1 MSTRWVAPNSGLAN
15 QPKPALVGSFVMGI
29 VNADV
34 DEIEIV
40 PVVKG
45 ILARWW
51 MVVIA
56 ALLGIVVM
64 WSQESDLSTTPASTK
79 VVRVYES
86 RDETALL
93 SLVDI
98 DPATVSPFPSFDHQI
113 LQIQEPSMREEIAA
127 KAGINLDVSITRSEQ
142 RFSLL
147 DTVEGDGKTKF
158 TFLSVGT
165 PTYSFSC
172 TDGSP
177 ENCNTLIDEYVARL
191 SQMRK
196 ESIVS
201 GLDRLQLMLE
211 SLQLNTPA
219 NLDRIAAISSAKT
232 LINGELALLSTTNMP
247 IGGTVSTVKSSTYAF
262 GFFGGALVGL
272 LLALQLTLID
282 KRVRTIHQLSKKFGP
297 ESVLGEIRDGKHSVE
312 HVAAAIVAKA
322 GHQSISAVSVLPANE
337 KFSVELLG
345 SNLSAITQQLG
356 LTVEAL
362 PEINLVNASRLLSSP
377 RAAVVVAE
385 SGKTRFEEIERTCAI
400 LRAANTL
407 VLGILLVWP
416 TE

>member
-1 MSTRWVAPNSGLAN
+1 
-15 QPKPALVGSFVMGI
+15 MGI

-34 DEIEIV
+34 DEIEII
-40 PVVKG
+40 PVAKG
-45 ILARWW
+45 IIARWW

-79 VVRVYES
+79 VVRIYES

-113 LQIQEPSMREEIAA
+113 LQIQEPSMREEIAT
-127 KAGINLDVSITRSEQ
+127 KVGFDLDVSISRSEQ

-172 TDGSP
+172 TDASP

-191 SQMRK
+191 AQIRK

-211 SLQLNTPA
+211 SLQLNTSA
-219 NLDRIAAISSAKT
+219 NLDRIAAISSAKS
-232 LINGELALLSTTNMP
+232 LINGELALLSNTNLP

-282 KRVRTIHQLSKKFGP
+282 KRVRSIHQLSKKFGP
-297 ESVLGEIRDGKHSVE
+297 ESVLGEIKGGKNSVE

-322 GHQSISAVSVLPANE
+322 NQQSITAVSILPANE
-337 KFSVELLG
+337 KLSVEILG
-345 SNLSAITQQLG
+345 SSLSAVTHPLG
-356 LTVEAL
+356 LTVQAL
-362 PEINLVNASRLLSSP
+362 PEINLINASQLLSSP

-385 SGKTRFEEIERTCAI
+385 SGTTRFEEIEHTCAI

>member
-1 MSTRWVAPNSGLAN
+1 
-15 QPKPALVGSFVMGI
+15 MGI
-29 VNADV
+29 LNREVGEV
-34 DEIEIV
+34 ELI
-40 PVVKG
+40 PVAKG
-45 ILARWW
+45 IIARWW
-51 MVVIA
+51 IVLIA
-56 ALLGIVVM
+56 ALLGTIAM
-64 WSQESDLSTTPASTK
+64 WTQESDLTTTPLTTE
-79 VVRVYES
+79 VLRTYES

-93 SLVDI
+93 ALVGI
-98 DPATVSPFPSFDHQI
+98 DPATVSPFPSFEHQV
-113 LQIQEPSMREEIAA
+113 LQIQAASVRDEIAA
-127 KAGINLDVSITRSEQ
+127 KLGFEVTVSISRSEQ

-337 KFSVELLG
+337 KFSVEVLG

>member
-1 MSTRWVAPNSGLAN
+1 
-15 QPKPALVGSFVMGI
+15 MGI

-40 PVVKG
+40 PVAKG
-45 ILARWW
+45 IIARWW

-79 VVRVYES
+79 VVRIYES

-98 DPATVSPFPSFDHQI
+98 DPSTVSPFPSFDHQI
-113 LQIQEPSMREEIAA
+113 LQIQEPSIREEIAT
-127 KAGINLDVSITRSEQ
+127 KVGFDLDVSISRSEQ

-172 TDGSP
+172 TDASP

-191 SQMRK
+191 AQIRK

-211 SLQLNTPA
+211 SLQLNTSA
-219 NLDRIAAISSAKT
+219 NLDRIAAISSAKS
-232 LINGELALLSTTNMP
+232 LINGELALLSNTNLT

-282 KRVRTIHQLSKKFGP
+282 KRVRSIHQLSKKFGP
-297 ESVLGEIRDGKHSVE
+297 ESVLGEIKGGKNSVE

-322 GHQSISAVSVLPANE
+322 NQQSIAAVAVLPANE
-337 KFSVELLG
+337 KFSVEVLG
-345 SNLSAITQQLG
+345 SNLSAVTHPLG

-362 PEINLVNASRLLSSP
+362 PEIDLMNASQLLSSP

-385 SGKTRFEEIERTCAI
+385 SGKTRFEEIEHTCAI
-400 LRAANTL
+400 LRAANTV

>member
-1 MSTRWVAPNSGLAN
+1 
-15 QPKPALVGSFVMGI
+15 MGI

-34 DEIEIV
+34 DEIEII
-40 PVVKG
+40 PVAKG
-45 ILARWW
+45 IIARWW

-79 VVRVYES
+79 VVRIYES

-93 SLVDI
+93 SLVGI
-98 DPATVSPFPSFDHQI
+98 DPATVSPFPSFDNQI
-113 LQIQEPSMREEIAA
+113 LQIQEPSIRKEIAA
-127 KAGINLDVSITRSEQ
+127 EIGFDLDVSISRSEQ

-172 TDGSP
+172 VDASP

-191 SQMRK
+191 AQIRK

-201 GLDRLQLMLE
+201 GLDRLQSMLE
-211 SLQLNTPA
+211 SLQLNTSA
-219 NLDRIAAISSAKT
+219 NLDRIAAISSAKL
-232 LINGELALLSTTNMP
+232 LINGELALLSNINVP
-247 IGGTVSTVKSSTYAF
+247 FGGTVSTVKSSTYAF

-282 KRVRTIHQLSKKFGP
+282 KRVRSIHQLSKKFGP
-297 ESVLGEIRDGKHSVE
+297 ESVLGEIKGGKNSVE

-322 GHQSISAVSVLPANE
+322 NQQSIAAVAVLPANE
-337 KFSVELLG
+337 KLSVEVLG
-345 SNLSAITQQLG
+345 NSLSAVTHPLG
-356 LTVEAL
+356 LTVEAM
-362 PEINLVNASRLLSSP
+362 PEINLMNASQLLSSP

-385 SGKTRFEEIERTCAI
+385 SGTTRFEEIEHTCAI

>member
-1 MSTRWVAPNSGLAN
+1 
-15 QPKPALVGSFVMGI
+15 MGI

-34 DEIEIV
+34 DEIEII
-40 PVVKG
+40 PVAKG

-64 WSQESDLSTTPASTK
+64 WSQESELSITPASTK
-79 VVRVYES
+79 VVRIYES

-98 DPATVSPFPSFDHQI
+98 DPATVSPFPSFDSQI
-113 LQIQEPSMREEIAA
+113 VEINGPKIREQISESTGLELE
-127 KAGINLDVSITRSEQ
+127 VSIGRSEQ

-147 DTVEGDGKTKF
+147 NTVEGDGKTKF

-165 PTYSFSC
+165 PTYTFSC
-172 TDGSP
+172 TDASP
-177 ENCNTLIDEYVARL
+177 DNCNTVIDEYVIRL

-211 SLQLNTPA
+211 SLQLNTTA

-262 GFFGGALVGL
+262 GFVGGAFVGL

-282 KRVRTIHQLSKKFGP
+282 KRVRTRHQLSKKFGP

-322 GHQSISAVSVLPANE
+322 AHQSISAVSVLPANE
-337 KFSVELLG
+337 KFSVEVLG
-345 SNLSAITQQLG
+345 NNLSAITHQLG

-362 PEINLVNASRLLSSP
+362 PEINLVNASQLLSSP

-400 LRAANTL
+400 LRATNTL

>member
-40 PVVKG
+40 PVAKG

-79 VVRVYES
+79 VVRTYES

-113 LQIQEPSMREEIAA
+113 LQIQEPSMREEITT
-127 KAGINLDVSITRSEQ
+127 KAGIDLDVSITRSEQ

-172 TDGSP
+172 TDRSP

-282 KRVRTIHQLSKKFGP
+282 KRVRTIHQLSKKFGS

-337 KFSVELLG
+337 KFSVEVLG

>member
-1 MSTRWVAPNSGLAN
+1 
-15 QPKPALVGSFVMGI
+15 MGI

-34 DEIEIV
+34 DEIEVI
-40 PVVKG
+40 PVAKG
-45 ILARWW
+45 IIARWW

-79 VVRVYES
+79 VVRIYES

-113 LQIQEPSMREEIAA
+113 LQIQEPSMREEIAT
-127 KAGINLDVSITRSEQ
+127 KVGFDLDVSISRSEQ

-172 TDGSP
+172 TDASP

-191 SQMRK
+191 AQIRK

-211 SLQLNTPA
+211 SLQLNTSA
-219 NLDRIAAISSAKT
+219 NLDRIAAISSAKS
-232 LINGELALLSTTNMP
+232 LINGELALLSNTNLP
-247 IGGTVSTVKSSTYAF
+247 IGGTVSTVKSSTYAC

-282 KRVRTIHQLSKKFGP
+282 KRVRSIHQLSKKFGP
-297 ESVLGEIRDGKHSVE
+297 ESVLGEIKGGKNSVE

-322 GHQSISAVSVLPANE
+322 NQQSITAVSILPANE
-337 KFSVELLG
+337 KLSVEILG
-345 SNLSAITQQLG
+345 SSLSAVTHPLG
-356 LTVEAL
+356 LTVQAL
-362 PEINLVNASRLLSSP
+362 PEINLINASQLLSSP

-385 SGKTRFEEIERTCAI
+385 SGTTRFEEVEHTCAI

>member
-1 MSTRWVAPNSGLAN
+1 
-15 QPKPALVGSFVMGI
+15 MGI

-34 DEIEIV
+34 DEIEII
-40 PVVKG
+40 PVTKG
-45 ILARWW
+45 IIARWW

-79 VVRVYES
+79 VVRIYES

-113 LQIQEPSMREEIAA
+113 LQIQEPSIREEIAT
-127 KAGINLDVSITRSEQ
+127 KVGFDLDVSISRSEQ

-172 TDGSP
+172 TDASP

-191 SQMRK
+191 AQIRK

-211 SLQLNTPA
+211 SLQLNTSA
-219 NLDRIAAISSAKT
+219 NLDRIAAISSAKS
-232 LINGELALLSTTNMP
+232 LINGELALLSNTNLP

-282 KRVRTIHQLSKKFGP
+282 KRVRSIHQLSKKFGP
-297 ESVLGEIRDGKHSVE
+297 ESVLGEIKGGKNSVE

-322 GHQSISAVSVLPANE
+322 NQQSITAVSILPANE
-337 KFSVELLG
+337 KLSVEILG
-345 SNLSAITQQLG
+345 SSLSAVTHPLG
-356 LTVEAL
+356 LTVQAL
-362 PEINLVNASRLLSSP
+362 PEINLINASQLLSSL

-385 SGKTRFEEIERTCAI
+385 SGTTRFEEIEHTCAI

>member
-1 MSTRWVAPNSGLAN
+1 
-15 QPKPALVGSFVMGI
+15 
-29 VNADV
+29 
-34 DEIEIV
+34 
-40 PVVKG
+40 
-45 ILARWW
+45 
-51 MVVIA
+51 VVIA

-64 WSQESDLSTTPASTK
+64 WSQESELSITPASTK
-79 VVRVYES
+79 VVRIYES

-98 DPATVSPFPSFDHQI
+98 DPATVSPFPSFDSQI
-113 LQIQEPSMREEIAA
+113 VEINGPKIREQISESTGLELE
-127 KAGINLDVSITRSEQ
+127 VSIGRSEQ

-147 DTVEGDGKTKF
+147 NTVEGDGKTKF

-165 PTYSFSC
+165 PTYTFSC
-172 TDGSP
+172 TDASP
-177 ENCNTLIDEYVARL
+177 DNCNTVIDEYVIRL

-211 SLQLNTPA
+211 SLQLNTTA

-262 GFFGGALVGL
+262 GFVGGAFVGL

-282 KRVRTIHQLSKKFGP
+282 KRVRTRHQLSKKFGP

-322 GHQSISAVSVLPANE
+322 AHQSISAVSVLPANE
-337 KFSVELLG
+337 KFSVEVLG
-345 SNLSAITQQLG
+345 NNLSAITHQLG

-362 PEINLVNASRLLSSP
+362 PEINLVNASQLLSSP

-400 LRAANTL
+400 LRATNTL

>member
-1 MSTRWVAPNSGLAN
+1 
-15 QPKPALVGSFVMGI
+15 MGI

-34 DEIEIV
+34 DEIEII
-40 PVVKG
+40 PVAKG
-45 ILARWW
+45 IIARWW

-79 VVRVYES
+79 VVRIYES

-113 LQIQEPSMREEIAA
+113 LQIQEPSMREEIAT
-127 KAGINLDVSITRSEQ
+127 KVGFDLDVSISRSEQ

-172 TDGSP
+172 TDASP

-191 SQMRK
+191 AQIRK

-211 SLQLNTPA
+211 SLQLNTSA
-219 NLDRIAAISSAKT
+219 NLDRIAALSSAKS
-232 LINGELALLSTTNMP
+232 LINGELALLSNTNMP

-262 GFFGGALVGL
+262 GFLAGTVIGL

-282 KRVRTIHQLSKKFGP
+282 KRVRSIHQLSKKFGP
-297 ESVLGEIRDGKHSVE
+297 ESVLGEIKGGKNSVE

-322 GHQSISAVSVLPANE
+322 NQQSITAVSILPANE
-337 KFSVELLG
+337 KLSVEILG
-345 SNLSAITQQLG
+345 SSLSAVTHPLG
-356 LTVEAL
+356 LTVQAL
-362 PEINLVNASRLLSSP
+362 PEINLINASQLLSSP

-385 SGKTRFEEIERTCAI
+385 SGTTRFEEIEHTCAI

>member
-1 MSTRWVAPNSGLAN
+1 
-15 QPKPALVGSFVMGI
+15 
-29 VNADV
+29 
-34 DEIEIV
+34 
-40 PVVKG
+40 
-45 ILARWW
+45 
-51 MVVIA
+51 
-56 ALLGIVVM
+56 
-64 WSQESDLSTTPASTK
+64 
-79 VVRVYES
+79 
-86 RDETALL
+86 
-93 SLVDI
+93 
-98 DPATVSPFPSFDHQI
+98 
-113 LQIQEPSMREEIAA
+113 
-127 KAGINLDVSITRSEQ
+127 
-142 RFSLL
+142 
-147 DTVEGDGKTKF
+147 
-158 TFLSVGT
+158 
-165 PTYSFSC
+165 
-172 TDGSP
+172 
-177 ENCNTLIDEYVARL
+177 
-191 SQMRK
+191 
-196 ESIVS
+196 
-201 GLDRLQLMLE
+201 
-211 SLQLNTPA
+211 
-219 NLDRIAAISSAKT
+219 

-337 KFSVELLG
+337 KFSVEEIG

>member
-40 PVVKG
+40 PVAKG

-113 LQIQEPSMREEIAA
+113 LQIQEPSMREEITT

-262 GFFGGALVGL
+262 GFVGGAFVGL

-282 KRVRTIHQLSKKFGP
+282 KRVRTIHQLTKKFGP

-337 KFSVELLG
+337 KFSVEVLG

>member
-1 MSTRWVAPNSGLAN
+1 
-15 QPKPALVGSFVMGI
+15 MGI

-34 DEIEIV
+34 DEIEIF
-40 PVVKG
+40 PVAKG
-45 ILARWW
+45 IIARWW

-79 VVRVYES
+79 VVRIYES

-113 LQIQEPSMREEIAA
+113 LQIQEPSLREEIAT
-127 KAGINLDVSITRSEQ
+127 KVGFDLDVSISRSEQ

-172 TDGSP
+172 TDASP

-191 SQMRK
+191 AQIRK

-211 SLQLNTPA
+211 SLQLNTSA
-219 NLDRIAAISSAKT
+219 NLDRIAAISSAKS
-232 LINGELALLSTTNMP
+232 LINGELALLSNTNLP

-282 KRVRTIHQLSKKFGP
+282 KRVRSIHQLSKKFGP
-297 ESVLGEIRDGKHSVE
+297 ESVLGEIKGGKNSVE

-322 GHQSISAVSVLPANE
+322 NQQSITAVSILPANE
-337 KFSVELLG
+337 KLSVEILG
-345 SNLSAITQQLG
+345 SSLSAVTHPLG
-356 LTVEAL
+356 LTVQAL
-362 PEINLVNASRLLSSP
+362 PEINLINASQLLSSP

-385 SGKTRFEEIERTCAI
+385 SGTTRFEEIEHTCAI

>member
-1 MSTRWVAPNSGLAN
+1 MSALWVAPNSGLAN

-34 DEIEIV
+34 DEIEII
-40 PVVKG
+40 PVAKG

-64 WSQESDLSTTPASTK
+64 WSQESELSITPASTK
-79 VVRVYES
+79 VVRIYES

-98 DPATVSPFPSFDHQI
+98 DPATVSPFPSFDSQI
-113 LQIQEPSMREEIAA
+113 VEINGPKIREQISESTGLELE
-127 KAGINLDVSITRSEQ
+127 VSIGRSEQ

-147 DTVEGDGKTKF
+147 NTVEGDGKTKF

-165 PTYSFSC
+165 PTYTFSC
-172 TDGSP
+172 TDASP
-177 ENCNTLIDEYVARL
+177 DNCNTVIDEYVIRL

-211 SLQLNTPA
+211 SLQLNTTA

-262 GFFGGALVGL
+262 GFVGGAFVGL

-282 KRVRTIHQLSKKFGP
+282 KRVRTRHQLSKKFGP

-322 GHQSISAVSVLPANE
+322 AHQSISAVSVLPANE
-337 KFSVELLG
+337 KFSVEVLG
-345 SNLSAITQQLG
+345 NNLSAITHQLG

-362 PEINLVNASRLLSSP
+362 PEINLVNASQLLSSP

-400 LRAANTL
+400 LRATNTL

>member
-1 MSTRWVAPNSGLAN
+1 
-15 QPKPALVGSFVMGI
+15 MGI

-34 DEIEIV
+34 DEIEII
-40 PVVKG
+40 PVAKG
-45 ILARWW
+45 IIARWW

-79 VVRVYES
+79 VVRIYES

-98 DPATVSPFPSFDHQI
+98 DPSTVSPFPSFDHQI
-113 LQIQEPSMREEIAA
+113 LQIQEPSIREEIAT
-127 KAGINLDVSITRSEQ
+127 KVGFDLDVSISRSEQ

-172 TDGSP
+172 TDASP

-191 SQMRK
+191 AQIRK

-211 SLQLNTPA
+211 SLQLNTSA
-219 NLDRIAAISSAKT
+219 NLDRIAAISSAKS
-232 LINGELALLSTTNMP
+232 LINGELALLSNTNLP

-282 KRVRTIHQLSKKFGP
+282 KRVRSIHQLSKKFGP
-297 ESVLGEIRDGKHSVE
+297 ESVLGEIKGGKNSVE

-322 GHQSISAVSVLPANE
+322 NQQSIAAVAVLPAND
-337 KFSVELLG
+337 KFSVEVLG
-345 SNLSAITQQLG
+345 NNLSAITHQLG
-356 LTVEAL
+356 LIVEAL
-362 PEINLVNASRLLSSP
+362 PEIDLVNASQLLSSP
-377 RAAVVVAE
+377 RAAVVVAQ

-400 LRAANTL
+400 LRSANTL

-416 TE
+416 TD